1 MNRLTLRAFS
11 LGMLITAGL
20 IGAFYFFSK
29 DDYINLSDS
38 KAAKAS
44 VKENGYILLSEK
56 EYNELKGRTA
66 EETESSQAED
76 KPAKEGDK
84 PAKEGDKKADAEEK
98 PKQDEQENKAEPKV
112 ITYKITISS
121 GMDTGEIASQL
132 AAAKIITNE
141 SAFKQYLISS
151 GMHTKI
157 QLGTFE
163 LNNEM
168 TSQQIATVITKGR

>member
-56 EYNELKGRTA
+56 EYNELKGSTA
-66 EETESSQAED
+66 EVTESTQAED
-76 KPAKEGDK
+76 KPAKK
-84 PAKEGDKKADAEEK
+84 GDKKADAEEK

>member
-11 LGMLITAGL
+11 LGMLITACL

-29 DDYINLSDS
+29 DDYINLSDA

-56 EYNELKGRTA
+56 EYDELKGRTA

-84 PAKEGDKKADAEEK
+84 KADPEEK

>member
-11 LGMLITAGL
+11 LGMLITACL

-29 DDYINLSDS
+29 DDYISLADA

-44 VKENGYILLSEK
+44 VKENGYVLLTEK
-56 EYNELKGRTA
+56 EYNELKGKPA
-66 EETESSQAED
+66 NETEGSKAEGQAAE
-76 KPAKEGDK
+76 KPSN
-84 PAKEGDKKADAEEK
+84 EGDKKADAEEK
-98 PKQDEQENKAEPKV
+98 TKQDEQENEAEPKV
-112 ITYKITISS
+112 ITYEITISS

>member
-1 MNRLTLRAFS
+1 MNKLTLRAFS
-11 LGMLITAGL
+11 LGMLITACL

-29 DDYINLSDS
+29 DDYISLSDS

-44 VKENGYILLSEK
+44 VKENGYVLLTEK
-56 EYNELKGRTA
+56 EYNELKG
-66 EETESSQAED
+66 
-76 KPAKEGDK
+76 KPANETDGGKAEGQAAEK
-84 PAKEGDKKADAEEK
+84 PANEGDKKADAEKK
-98 PKQDEQENKAEPKV
+98 PKQAEQENEAEPKV

-132 AAAKIITNE
+132 DAAKIITNE

>member
-11 LGMLITAGL
+11 LGMLITACL

-29 DDYINLSDS
+29 DDYINLSDA

-56 EYNELKGRTA
+56 EYDELKGRTA
-66 EETESSQAED
+66 EETESSQAE
-76 KPAKEGDK
+76 DK

>member
-56 EYNELKGRTA
+56 EYIDLKGRTA
-66 EETESSQAED
+66 EAAESSQEED

-84 PAKEGDKKADAEEK
+84 NADAEEK
-98 PKQDEQENKAEPKV
+98 PKQDEQEKKAEPKV